1 VLKIKQ
7 ESIMVSQELN
17 YVFNDA
23 IAFVRKHRYEYIT
36 VDHLFYALLSNEHIV
51 ELFMNCGVSMAF
63 LQRSM
68 EKYFVANPQIV
79 PNTEAYE
86 PVETVALT
94 RVIESMMLH
103 VKSAGKSEANVFDLL
118 IAMMDEQNAFCVS
131 LLMQQGVDK
140 FLIIEEVTALS
151 APQNKEETQGE
162 AKESALAKY
171 TLDLIDLAKKNQI
184 DPLIGRSDEVARV
197 MQVLCRRKKNNPLL
211 VGEPGVGKT
220 AIVEGLAKKI
230 SENAVPEILKQTP
243 VYALDM
249 GSLISGTKYRG
260 DFEKRLKEILSE
272 LENQPGAILFIDEI
286 HTIVGAGATG
296 GGSMDLSNLLK
307 PALASGKIRC
317 IGATTY
323 GEYRN
328 FFDKDKALS
337 RRFAKIDVLEP
348 SIEDSF
354 LILKGLKGQY
364 EKHHGVKYPTEVI
377 KASVELAK
385 KYVHDKFLPDSA
397 IDLIDEVGASFHLG
411 KKRKK
416 VVELSDIEAVLA
428 KVANIPNLHVNQDE
442 GAVMQHLE
450 AHLKAKIF
458 GQDAAIEALAKAIK
472 RSRAGLGNP
481 TSPIGAFLFAG
492 PTGVG
497 KTEVAKQLAYELG
510 VHFERYDMSEYME
523 KHTVSRLI
531 GAPPGYVGYDEGG
544 QLSEAIKKHP
554 YSVLLLDEIEK
565 AHPDMLNILLQIFDS
580 ATLTD
585 NNGTKI
591 DFRNVIIIMTSNL
604 GTKEAPTMGFT
615 KNESSRT
622 DAAIKEFFSPEFRN
636 RLDEVIHFAPLGE
649 SVMIKVVEKMLNE
662 LSDQLK
668 DKKVAIKA
676 TPAAKKYLAEIGYSK
691 EMGARVM
698 RRVIQEQIKTPL
710 SEEVLFGRLKNGGEC
725 LIDYKAKKLVFRY
738 DGVS

>member
-1 VLKIKQ
+1 
-7 ESIMVSQELN
+7 MVSQELN
-17 YVFNDA
+17 FVFNDA
-23 IAFVRKHRYEYIT
+23 ITFVRKHRYEYIT
-36 VDHLFYALLSNEHIV
+36 VDHLFFALLNNEHIAG
-51 ELFMNCGVSMAF
+51 LLMNCGLSITF

-68 EKYFVANPQIV
+68 EKYFVANPNIV
-79 PNTEAYE
+79 PADENYE
-86 PVETVALT
+86 PLETVALT

-103 VKSAGKSEANVFDLL
+103 VKSAGKAEASVYDLL
-118 IAMMDEQNAFCVS
+118 IALMDENNAFCVS

-140 FLIIEEVTALS
+140 LTIIEEVTALVQ
-151 APQNKEETQGE
+151 PHEKEESEAQ
-162 AKESALAKY
+162 AKESALKKY
-171 TLDLIDLAKKNQI
+171 TLDLIALAQQKQI
-184 DPLIGRSDEVARV
+184 DPLIGRAEEVKRV

-220 AIVEGLAKKI
+220 AIVEGLAQKI
-230 SENAVPEILKQTP
+230 SEDAVPEILKNTP

-249 GSLISGTKYRG
+249 GALLSGTKYRG
-260 DFEKRLKEILSE
+260 DFEKRLKEILNE
-272 LENQPGAILFIDEI
+272 LEVQEGAILFIDEI
-286 HTIVGAGATG
+286 HTIVGAGATS

-323 GEYRN
+323 GEFRN

-348 SIEDSF
+348 SIEDAF
-354 LILKGLKGQY
+354 LILKGLKGSY

-377 KASVELAK
+377 RGSVELAK
-385 KYVHDKFLPDSA
+385 KYISDKFLPDSA
-397 IDLIDEVGASFHLG
+397 IDLIDEVGASFHLE

-416 VVELSDIEAVLA
+416 VVELSDIEAVLS
-428 KVANIPNLHVNQDE
+428 KIANIPSRSVSQNE
-442 GAVMQHLE
+442 GEVMQHLE
-450 AHLKAKIF
+450 ERLKSKIF
-458 GQDAAIEALAKAIK
+458 GQDAAIVALTKAIK
-472 RSRAGLGNP
+472 RSRAGLSNP

-554 YSVLLLDEIEK
+554 YTVLLLDEIEK

-615 KNESSRT
+615 KSETSQT
-622 DAAIKEFFSPEFRN
+622 DRAIKDFFSPEFRN
-636 RLDEVIHFAPLGE
+636 RLDEIIHFAPLSE
-649 SVMIKVVEKMLNE
+649 EVMIHVVEKMIFE
-662 LSDQLK
+662 LEEQLK
-668 DKKVAIKA
+668 DKEIRIVA
-676 TPAAKKYLAEIGYSK
+676 TSAAKKYLAAEGYSK

-698 RRVIQEQIKTPL
+698 RRVIAEQIKTPL
-710 SEEVLFGRLKNGGEC
+710 SEEVLFGALKLGGVC
-725 LIDYKAKKLVFRY
+725 TIDLKAKKLHFSY
-738 DGVS
+738 SGKK

>member
-1 VLKIKQ
+1 
-7 ESIMVSQELN
+7 MVSQELN

-36 VDHLFYALLSNEHIV
+36 VDHLFFALLNNEHV
-51 ELFMNCGVSMAF
+51 TELLINCGLSITF

-68 EKYFVANPQIV
+68 EKYFVANPQVV
-79 PNTEAYE
+79 PSDENYE
-86 PVETVALT
+86 PLETVALS
-94 RVIESMMLH
+94 RVVESMMLH
-103 VKSAGKSEANVFDLL
+103 VKSAGKSEASVFDLL
-118 IAMMDEQNAFCVS
+118 IAMMDESNAFCVS
-131 LLMQQGVDK
+131 LLLQQGVDK
-140 FLIIEEVTALS
+140 LLIVEEVTAMS
-151 APQNKEETQGE
+151 APQHKEQSLNEQQE
-162 AKESALAKY
+162 NALAKY
-171 TLDLIDLAKKNQI
+171 TLDLIALAKQKQI
-184 DPLIGRSDEVARV
+184 DPLIGRADEVKRV

-220 AIVEGLAKKI
+220 AIVEGLAAKI
-230 SENAVPEILKQTP
+230 GEGAVPEILKETP

-249 GSLISGTKYRG
+249 GSLLSGTKYRG
-260 DFEKRLKEILSE
+260 DFEKRLKEILTE
-272 LENQPGAILFIDEI
+272 LEAKKGAILFIDEI
-286 HTIVGAGATG
+286 HTIVGAGATS

-323 GEYRN
+323 GEFRN

-354 LILKGLKGQY
+354 LILKGLKGSY

-377 KASVELAK
+377 RASVELAK
-385 KYVHDKFLPDSA
+385 KYISDKFLPDSA
-397 IDLIDEVGASFHLG
+397 IDLIDEVGASFHLD

-416 VVELSDIEAVLA
+416 VVELSDIEAVLSRI
-428 KVANIPNLHVNQDE
+428 ANIPSRSVTKDE
-442 GAVMQHLE
+442 GEVMQHLE
-450 AHLKAKIF
+450 AHLKSKIF
-458 GQDAAIEALAKAIK
+458 GQDAAIEALVKAIK
-472 RSRAGLGNP
+472 RSRAGLGHP
-481 TSPIGAFLFAG
+481 TSPIGSFLFAG

-615 KNESSRT
+615 KSETSRT
-622 DAAIKEFFSPEFRN
+622 DHAIKEFFSPEFRN
-636 RLDEVIHFAPLGE
+636 RLDEVIHFAPLSE
-649 SVMIKVVEKMLNE
+649 SVMINVVEKLLNE
-662 LSDQLK
+662 LTEQLK
-668 DKKVAIKA
+668 DKKVEIVA
-676 TPAAKKYLAEIGYSK
+676 TLAAKKQLASEGYSK

-698 RRVIQEQIKTPL
+698 RRVIQEKIKTPL
-710 SEEVLFGRLKNGGEC
+710 AEEVLFGKLKNGGVC
-725 LIDYKAKKLVFRY
+725 KIDYKSKKLVFEY
-738 DGVS
+738 SGGN

>member
-1 VLKIKQ
+1 
-7 ESIMVSQELN
+7 MVSQELN

-36 VDHLFYALLSNEHIV
+36 VDHLFFALLNNEHV
-51 ELFMNCGVSMAF
+51 TELLINCGLSITF

-68 EKYFVANPQIV
+68 EKYFVANPQVV
-79 PNTEAYE
+79 PSDENYE
-86 PVETVALT
+86 PLETVALS
-94 RVIESMMLH
+94 RVVESMMLH
-103 VKSAGKSEANVFDLL
+103 VKSSGKSEASVFDLL
-118 IAMMDEQNAFCVS
+118 IAMMDESNAFCVS
-131 LLMQQGVDK
+131 LLLQQGVDK
-140 FLIIEEVTALS
+140 LLIVEEVTAMS
-151 APQNKEETQGE
+151 APQHKEQSLNEQQE
-162 AKESALAKY
+162 NALAKY
-171 TLDLIDLAKKNQI
+171 TLDLIALAKQKQI
-184 DPLIGRSDEVARV
+184 DPLIGRADEVKRV

-220 AIVEGLAKKI
+220 AIVEGLAAKI
-230 SENAVPEILKQTP
+230 SEGAVPEILKETP

-249 GSLISGTKYRG
+249 GSLLSGTKYRG
-260 DFEKRLKEILSE
+260 DFEKRLKEILTE
-272 LENQPGAILFIDEI
+272 LEAKKGAILFIDEI
-286 HTIVGAGATG
+286 HTIVGAGATS

-323 GEYRN
+323 GEFRN

-354 LILKGLKGQY
+354 LILKGLKGSY

-377 KASVELAK
+377 RASVELAK
-385 KYVHDKFLPDSA
+385 KYISDKFLPDSA
-397 IDLIDEVGASFHLG
+397 IDLIDEVGASFHLD

-416 VVELSDIEAVLA
+416 VVELSDIEAVLSRI
-428 KVANIPNLHVNQDE
+428 ANIPSRSVTKDE
-442 GAVMQHLE
+442 GEVMQHLE
-450 AHLKAKIF
+450 THLKSKIF
-458 GQDAAIEALAKAIK
+458 GQDAAIGALVKAIK

-481 TSPIGAFLFAG
+481 TSPIGSFLFAG

-615 KNESSRT
+615 KNETSRT
-622 DAAIKEFFSPEFRN
+622 DHAIKEFFSPEFRN
-636 RLDEVIHFAPLGE
+636 RLDEVIHFAPLSE
-649 SVMIKVVEKMLNE
+649 SVMINVVEKLLNE
-662 LSDQLK
+662 LTEQLK
-668 DKKVAIKA
+668 DKKVEIVA
-676 TPAAKKYLAEIGYSK
+676 TLAAKKQLASEGYSK

-698 RRVIQEQIKTPL
+698 RRVIQEKIKTPL
-710 SEEVLFGRLKNGGEC
+710 AEEVLFGKLKNGGVC
-725 LIDYKAKKLVFRY
+725 KIDYKSKKLVFEY
-738 DGVS
+738 SGGN

>member
-1 VLKIKQ
+1 
-7 ESIMVSQELN
+7 MVSQELN
-17 YVFNDA
+17 FVFNDA

-36 VDHLFYALLSNEHIV
+36 VDHLFFAMLSNERIV
-51 ELFMNCGVSMAF
+51 ELLIRCGLSITL

-68 EKYFVANPQIV
+68 EKYFIANPQIV
-79 PNTEAYE
+79 PSQDNYE

-94 RVIESMMLH
+94 RVIESMMLQ
-103 VKSAGKSEANVFDLL
+103 VKSAGKVEANIFDLL
-118 IAMMDEQNAFCVS
+118 IAIMDENNAFCVS
-131 LLMQQGVDK
+131 LLLQHGVDK
-140 FLIIEEVTALS
+140 LFIVEEVTALS
-151 APQNKEETQGE
+151 EPQHKEESNVD
-162 AKESALAKY
+162 AKESALGKY
-171 TLDLIDLAKKNQI
+171 TLDLIALAKQNQI
-184 DPLIGRSDEVARV
+184 DPLIGRVEEVGRV

-230 SENAVPEILKQTP
+230 SEGGVPEILKNTA

-249 GSLISGTKYRG
+249 GALLSGTKYRG
-260 DFEKRLKEILSE
+260 DFEKRLKEILNE
-272 LENQPGAILFIDEI
+272 LETLKGSILFIDEI

-323 GEYRN
+323 SEFRN

-354 LILKGLKGQY
+354 LILKGLKSSY
-364 EKHHGVKYPTEVI
+364 EKHHGVKYPMEVI
-377 KASVELAK
+377 RASVELAK
-385 KYVHDKFLPDSA
+385 KYIHDKFLPDSA
-397 IDLIDEVGASFHLG
+397 IDLIDEVGASFHLA

-416 VVELSDIEAVLA
+416 VVELSDLEGVLS
-428 KVANIPNLHVNQDE
+428 KIANIPSRSVTKDE
-442 GAVMQHLE
+442 GEVMQHLE
-450 AHLKAKIF
+450 ANLKAKIF
-458 GQDAAIEALAKAIK
+458 GQDQAIETLTKAIK

-481 TSPIGAFLFAG
+481 TSPIGAFLFTG

-523 KHTVSRLI
+523 KHTISRLI

-544 QLSEAIKKHP
+544 QLSESIKKHP
-554 YSVLLLDEIEK
+554 YTVLLLDEIEK
-565 AHPDMLNILLQIFDS
+565 AHPDMLNILLQVFDS

-604 GTKEAPTMGFT
+604 GTKEAPTLGFN
-615 KNESSRT
+615 KSESSRT
-622 DAAIKEFFSPEFRN
+622 DYAIKDFFSPEFRN
-636 RLDEVIHFAPLGE
+636 RLDDMIHFAPLSE
-649 SVMIKVVEKMLNE
+649 SVMINVVEKMLNE
-662 LSDQLK
+662 LTEQLK
-668 DKKVAIKA
+668 DKKVEIVA
-676 TPAAKKYLAEIGYSK
+676 TLAAKKYLANEGYSK

-698 RRVIQEQIKTPL
+698 RRVIQEKIKTPL
-710 SEEVLFGRLKNGGEC
+710 SEEVLFGKLKEGGIC
-725 LIDYKAKKLVFRY
+725 KIDYKSKKLVLEY
-738 DGVS
+738 NGGK

>member
-1 VLKIKQ
+1 
-7 ESIMVSQELN
+7 MVSQELN
-17 YVFNDA
+17 FVFNDA
-23 IAFVRKHRYEYIT
+23 ITFVRKHRYEYIT
-36 VDHLFYALLSNEHIV
+36 VDHLFFALLSNEHVAGI
-51 ELFMNCGVSMAF
+51 LMNCGLSITF

-68 EKYFVANPQIV
+68 EKYFVANPNIV
-79 PNTEAYE
+79 PVDENYE
-86 PVETVALT
+86 PLETVALT
-94 RVIESMMLH
+94 RVIESMMHH
-103 VKSAGKSEANVFDLL
+103 VKSAGKAEASVYDLL
-118 IAMMDEQNAFCVS
+118 IALMDESNAFCVS
-131 LLMQQGVDK
+131 LLMQQSVDK
-140 FLIIEEVTALS
+140 LTIIEEVTAHVQ
-151 APQNKEETQGE
+151 PHEKEDAEAD
-162 AKESALAKY
+162 AKESALKKY
-171 TLDLIDLAKKNQI
+171 TLDLIALAHQKQI
-184 DPLIGRSDEVARV
+184 DPLIGRAEEVKRV

-220 AIVEGLAKKI
+220 AIVEGLAQKI
-230 SENAVPEILKQTP
+230 SEDAVPEILKKTP

-249 GSLISGTKYRG
+249 GALLSGTKYRG

-272 LENQPGAILFIDEI
+272 LEAQEGAILFIDEI
-286 HTIVGAGATG
+286 HTIVGAGATS

-323 GEYRN
+323 GEFRN

-348 SIEDSF
+348 SVEDAF
-354 LILKGLKGQY
+354 LILKGLKGSY
-364 EKHHGVKYPTEVI
+364 EKHHGVKYSAEVI
-377 KASVELAK
+377 RSSVELAK
-385 KYVHDKFLPDSA
+385 KYISDKFLPDSA
-397 IDLIDEVGASFHLG
+397 IDLIDEVGASFHLE

-416 VVELSDIEAVLA
+416 VVEISDIEAVLS
-428 KVANIPNLHVNQDE
+428 KIANIPSRSVSRDE
-442 GAVMQHLE
+442 GEVMQHLE
-450 AHLKAKIF
+450 ERLKSKIF
-458 GQDAAIEALAKAIK
+458 GQDAAIVALTKAIK
-472 RSRAGLGNP
+472 RSRAGLSNP

-554 YSVLLLDEIEK
+554 YTVLLLDEIEK

-615 KNESSRT
+615 KSETSKT
-622 DAAIKEFFSPEFRN
+622 DRAIKDFFSPEFRN
-636 RLDEVIHFAPLGE
+636 RLDEIIHFAPLSE
-649 SVMIKVVEKMLNE
+649 EVMIYVVEKMIRE
-662 LSDQLK
+662 LEEQLK
-668 DKKVAIKA
+668 EKEIRIVA
-676 TPAAKKYLAEIGYSK
+676 TNAAKKYLAAEGYSK

-698 RRVIQEQIKTPL
+698 RRVIAEQIKTPL
-710 SEEVLFGRLKNGGEC
+710 SEEVLFGKLKQGGVC
-725 LIDYKAKKLVFRY
+725 TIDFKSKKLQFSY
-738 DGVS
+738 SGKE

>member
-1 VLKIKQ
+1 
-7 ESIMVSQELN
+7 MVSQELN

-36 VDHLFYALLSNEHIV
+36 VDHLFFALLNNEHV
-51 ELFMNCGVSMAF
+51 TELLINCGLSITF

-68 EKYFVANPQIV
+68 EKYFVANPQVV
-79 PNTEAYE
+79 PSDENYE
-86 PVETVALT
+86 PLETVALS
-94 RVIESMMLH
+94 RVVESMMLH
-103 VKSAGKSEANVFDLL
+103 VKSAGKSEASVFDLL
-118 IAMMDEQNAFCVS
+118 IAMMDESNAFCVS
-131 LLMQQGVDK
+131 LLLQQGVDK
-140 FLIIEEVTALS
+140 LLIVEEVTAMS
-151 APQNKEETQGE
+151 APQHKEQSLNEQQE
-162 AKESALAKY
+162 NALAKY
-171 TLDLIDLAKKNQI
+171 TLDLIALAKQKQI
-184 DPLIGRSDEVARV
+184 DPLIGRADEVKRV

-220 AIVEGLAKKI
+220 AIVEGLAAKI
-230 SENAVPEILKQTP
+230 SEGAVPEILKETP

-249 GSLISGTKYRG
+249 GSLLSGTKYRG
-260 DFEKRLKEILSE
+260 DFEKRLKEILTE
-272 LENQPGAILFIDEI
+272 LEAKKGAILFIDEI
-286 HTIVGAGATG
+286 HTIVGAGATS

-307 PALASGKIRC
+307 PALVSGKIRC

-323 GEYRN
+323 GEFRN

-354 LILKGLKGQY
+354 LILKGLKGSY

-377 KASVELAK
+377 RASVELAK
-385 KYVHDKFLPDSA
+385 KYISDKFLPDSA
-397 IDLIDEVGASFHLG
+397 IDLIDEVGASFHLD

-416 VVELSDIEAVLA
+416 VVELSDIEAVLSRI
-428 KVANIPNLHVNQDE
+428 ANIPSRSVTKDE
-442 GAVMQHLE
+442 GEVMQHLE
-450 AHLKAKIF
+450 AHLKSKIF
-458 GQDAAIEALAKAIK
+458 GQDAAIEALVKAIK
-472 RSRAGLGNP
+472 RSRAGLGHP
-481 TSPIGAFLFAG
+481 TSPIGSFLFAG

-615 KNESSRT
+615 KNETSRT
-622 DAAIKEFFSPEFRN
+622 DHAIKEFFSPEFRN
-636 RLDEVIHFAPLGE
+636 RLDEVIHFAPLSE
-649 SVMIKVVEKMLNE
+649 SVMINVVEKLLNE
-662 LSDQLK
+662 LTEQLK
-668 DKKVAIKA
+668 DKKVEIVA
-676 TPAAKKYLAEIGYSK
+676 TLAAKKQLASEGYSK

-698 RRVIQEQIKTPL
+698 RRVIQEKIKTPL
-710 SEEVLFGRLKNGGEC
+710 AEEVLFGKLKNGGVC
-725 LIDYKAKKLVFRY
+725 KIDYKSKKLVFEY
-738 DGVS
+738 SGGN

>member
-1 VLKIKQ
+1 
-7 ESIMVSQELN
+7 MVSQELN
-17 YVFNDA
+17 FVFNDA

-36 VDHLFYALLSNEHIV
+36 VDHLFFAMLSNERIV
-51 ELFMNCGVSMAF
+51 ELLIRCGLSITF

-68 EKYFVANPQIV
+68 EKYFIANPQIV
-79 PNTEAYE
+79 PSEDSYE

-94 RVIESMMLH
+94 RVIESMMLQ
-103 VKSAGKSEANVFDLL
+103 VKSAGKNEADIFDLL
-118 IAMMDEQNAFCVS
+118 IAIMDESNAFCVS
-131 LLMQQGVDK
+131 LLLQHGIDK
-140 FLIIEEVTALS
+140 LFIVEEVTALS
-151 APQNKEETQGE
+151 GPEHKEESSVD
-162 AKESALAKY
+162 AKESALGQY
-171 TLDLIDLAKKNQI
+171 TLDLIALAKQNQI
-184 DPLIGRSDEVARV
+184 DPLIGRVEEVGRV

-230 SENAVPEILKQTP
+230 SEGSVPEILKHTA

-249 GSLISGTKYRG
+249 GALLSGTKYRG
-260 DFEKRLKEILSE
+260 DFEKRLKEILNE
-272 LENQPGAILFIDEI
+272 LEALKGSILFIDEI

-323 GEYRN
+323 GEFRN

-354 LILKGLKGQY
+354 LILKGLKGSY

-377 KASVELAK
+377 RASVELAK
-385 KYVHDKFLPDSA
+385 KYIHDKFLPDSA
-397 IDLIDEVGASFHLG
+397 IDLIDEVGASFHLA

-416 VVELSDIEAVLA
+416 VVELSDLEGVLS
-428 KVANIPNLHVNQDE
+428 KIANIPSRSVTKDE
-442 GAVMQHLE
+442 GEVMQHLE
-450 AHLKAKIF
+450 ANLKAKIF
-458 GQDAAIEALAKAIK
+458 GQDKAIETLAKAIK

-481 TSPIGAFLFAG
+481 TSPIGAFLFTG

-531 GAPPGYVGYDEGG
+531 GAPPGYVGYEEGG

-554 YSVLLLDEIEK
+554 YTVLLLDEIEK
-565 AHPDMLNILLQIFDS
+565 AHLDMLNILLQIFDS

-591 DFRNVIIIMTSNL
+591 DFRNVVIIMTSNL
-604 GTKEAPTMGFT
+604 GTKEAPIMGFT
-615 KNESSRT
+615 KSEISKI
-622 DAAIKEFFSPEFRN
+622 DDAIKDFFSPEFRN
-636 RLDEVIHFAPLGE
+636 RLDDVIHFAPLNE
-649 SVMIKVVEKMLNE
+649 AIMIHVVEKMLSE
-662 LSDQLK
+662 LTDQLK
-668 DKKVAIKA
+668 DKKVEIVA
-676 TPAAKKYLAEIGYSK
+676 TLAAKKYLANEGYSQ

-698 RRVIQEQIKTPL
+698 RRVIQEKIKTPL
-710 SEEVLFGRLKNGGEC
+710 SEEVLFGKLKEGGMC
-725 LIDYKAKKLVFRY
+725 KIDYKSKKLVFEY
-738 DGVS
+738 SGGK

>member
-1 VLKIKQ
+1 
-7 ESIMVSQELN
+7 MVSQELN

-36 VDHLFYALLSNEHIV
+36 VDHLFFALLNNEHV
-51 ELFMNCGVSMAF
+51 TELLINCGLSITF

-68 EKYFVANPQIV
+68 EKYFVANPQVV
-79 PNTEAYE
+79 PSDENYE
-86 PVETVALT
+86 PLETVALS
-94 RVIESMMLH
+94 RVVESMMLH
-103 VKSAGKSEANVFDLL
+103 VKSAGKSEASVFDLL
-118 IAMMDEQNAFCVS
+118 IAMMDESNAFCVS
-131 LLMQQGVDK
+131 LLLQQGVDK
-140 FLIIEEVTALS
+140 LLIVEEVTAMS
-151 APQNKEETQGE
+151 APQHKEQSLNEQQE
-162 AKESALAKY
+162 NALAKY
-171 TLDLIDLAKKNQI
+171 TLDLIALAKQKQI
-184 DPLIGRSDEVARV
+184 DPLIGRADEVKRV

-220 AIVEGLAKKI
+220 AIVEGLAAKI
-230 SENAVPEILKQTP
+230 SEGAVPEILKETP

-249 GSLISGTKYRG
+249 GSLLSGTKYRG
-260 DFEKRLKEILSE
+260 DFEKRLKEILTE
-272 LENQPGAILFIDEI
+272 LEAKKGAILFIDEI
-286 HTIVGAGATG
+286 HTIVGAGATS

-323 GEYRN
+323 GEFRN

-354 LILKGLKGQY
+354 LILKGLKGSY

-377 KASVELAK
+377 RASVELAK
-385 KYVHDKFLPDSA
+385 KYISDKFLPDSA
-397 IDLIDEVGASFHLG
+397 IDLIDEVGASFHLD

-416 VVELSDIEAVLA
+416 VVELSDIEAVLSCI
-428 KVANIPNLHVNQDE
+428 ANIPSRSVTKDE
-442 GAVMQHLE
+442 GEVMQHLE
-450 AHLKAKIF
+450 AHLKSKIF
-458 GQDAAIEALAKAIK
+458 GQDAAIEALVKAIK
-472 RSRAGLGNP
+472 RSRAGLGHP
-481 TSPIGAFLFAG
+481 TSPIGSFLFAG

-615 KNESSRT
+615 KNETSRT
-622 DAAIKEFFSPEFRN
+622 DHAIKEFFSPEFRN
-636 RLDEVIHFAPLGE
+636 RLDEVIHFAPLSE
-649 SVMIKVVEKMLNE
+649 SVMINVVEKLLNE
-662 LSDQLK
+662 LTEQLK
-668 DKKVAIKA
+668 DKKVEIVA
-676 TPAAKKYLAEIGYSK
+676 TLAAKKQLASEGYSK

-698 RRVIQEQIKTPL
+698 RRVIQEKIKTPL
-710 SEEVLFGRLKNGGEC
+710 AEEVLFGKLKNGGVC
-725 LIDYKAKKLVFRY
+725 KIDYKSKKLVFEY
-738 DGVS
+738 SGGN

>member
-1 VLKIKQ
+1 
-7 ESIMVSQELN
+7 MVSQELN
-17 YVFNDA
+17 FVFNDA
-23 IAFVRKHRYEYIT
+23 ITFVRKHRYEYIT
-36 VDHLFYALLSNEHIV
+36 VDHLFFALLSNEHVV
-51 ELFMNCGVSMAF
+51 ELLINCGLSITL

-68 EKYFVANPQIV
+68 EKYFVANPQVV
-79 PNTEAYE
+79 PKDENYE

-103 VKSAGKSEANVFDLL
+103 VKSAGKSEASVFDLL
-118 IAMMDEQNAFCVS
+118 IAMMDESNAFCVS
-131 LLMQQGVDK
+131 LLLQQGVDK
-140 FLIIEEVTALS
+140 LLIVEEVTALS
-151 APQNKEETQGE
+151 APQHKEQSLGE
-162 AKESALAKY
+162 QKESALAKY
-171 TLDLIDLAKKNQI
+171 TLDLIALAKQKQI
-184 DPLIGRSDEVARV
+184 DPLIGRSDEVKRV

-220 AIVEGLAKKI
+220 AIVEGLAEKI
-230 SENAVPEILKQTP
+230 SEGAVPEILKETP

-249 GSLISGTKYRG
+249 GALLSGTKYRG
-260 DFEKRLKEILSE
+260 DFEKRLKEILNE
-272 LENQPGAILFIDEI
+272 LEAKKGAILFIDEI
-286 HTIVGAGATG
+286 HTIVGAGATS

-348 SIEDSF
+348 SIEDSV
-354 LILKGLKGQY
+354 LILKGLKGSY

-377 KASVELAK
+377 RASVELAK
-385 KYVHDKFLPDSA
+385 KYISDKFLPDSA
-397 IDLIDEVGASFHLG
+397 IDLIDEVGASFHLE

-416 VVELSDIEAVLA
+416 VVELSDIEAVLSRI
-428 KVANIPNLHVNQDE
+428 ANIPSRSVTKDE

-450 AHLKAKIF
+450 AHLKSKIF
-458 GQDAAIEALAKAIK
+458 GQDTAIEALVKAIK

-481 TSPIGAFLFAG
+481 TSPIGSFLFAG

-497 KTEVAKQLAYELG
+497 KTEVAKQLAFELG

-531 GAPPGYVGYDEGG
+531 GAPPGYVGFDEGG

-554 YSVLLLDEIEK
+554 YTVLLLDEIEK

-591 DFRNVIIIMTSNL
+591 DFRNVIIIMMSNL

-615 KNESSRT
+615 KSETSRT
-622 DAAIKEFFSPEFRN
+622 DHAIKEFFSPEFRN
-636 RLDEVIHFAPLGE
+636 RLDEVIHFAPLSE
-649 SVMIKVVEKMLNE
+649 SVMINVVEKLLAE
-662 LSDQLK
+662 LTEQLK
-668 DKKVAIKA
+668 DKNIEIIA
-676 TPAAKKYLAEIGYSK
+676 TPAAKKYLASEGYSK

-698 RRVIQEQIKTPL
+698 RRVIQEKIKTPL
-710 SEEVLFGRLKNGGEC
+710 SEEVLFGKLKNGGVC
-725 LIDYKAKKLVFRY
+725 KIDFKSQKLVFSY
-738 DGVS
+738 SGGN

>member
-1 VLKIKQ
+1 
-7 ESIMVSQELN
+7 MVSQELN

-36 VDHLFYALLSNEHIV
+36 VDHLFFALLNNEHV
-51 ELFMNCGVSMAF
+51 TELLINCGLSITF

-68 EKYFVANPQIV
+68 EKYFVANPQVV
-79 PNTEAYE
+79 PSDENYE
-86 PVETVALT
+86 PLETVALS
-94 RVIESMMLH
+94 RVVESMMLH
-103 VKSAGKSEANVFDLL
+103 VKSAGKSEASVFDLL
-118 IAMMDEQNAFCVS
+118 IAMMDESNAFCVS
-131 LLMQQGVDK
+131 LLLQQGVDK
-140 FLIIEEVTALS
+140 LLIVEEVTAMS
-151 APQNKEETQGE
+151 APQHKEQSLNEQQE
-162 AKESALAKY
+162 NALAKY
-171 TLDLIDLAKKNQI
+171 TLDLIALAKQKQI
-184 DPLIGRSDEVARV
+184 DPLIGRADEVKRV

-220 AIVEGLAKKI
+220 AIVEGLAAKI
-230 SENAVPEILKQTP
+230 SEGAVPEILKETP

-249 GSLISGTKYRG
+249 GSLLSGTKYRG
-260 DFEKRLKEILSE
+260 DFEKRLKEILTE
-272 LENQPGAILFIDEI
+272 LEAKKGAILFIDEI
-286 HTIVGAGATG
+286 HTIVGAGATS

-323 GEYRN
+323 GEFRN

-354 LILKGLKGQY
+354 LILKGLKGSY

-377 KASVELAK
+377 RASVELAK
-385 KYVHDKFLPDSA
+385 KYISDKFLPDSA
-397 IDLIDEVGASFHLG
+397 IDLIDEVGASFHLD

-416 VVELSDIEAVLA
+416 VVELSDIEAVLSRI
-428 KVANIPNLHVNQDE
+428 ANIPSRSVTKDE
-442 GAVMQHLE
+442 GEVMQHLE
-450 AHLKAKIF
+450 AHLKSKIF
-458 GQDAAIEALAKAIK
+458 GQDAAIEALVKAIK
-472 RSRAGLGNP
+472 RSRAGLGHP
-481 TSPIGAFLFAG
+481 TSPIGSFLFAG

-565 AHPDMLNILLQIFDS
+565 AYPDMLNILLQIFDS

-615 KNESSRT
+615 KNETSRT
-622 DAAIKEFFSPEFRN
+622 DHAIKEFFSPEFRN
-636 RLDEVIHFAPLGE
+636 RLDEVIHFAPLSE
-649 SVMIKVVEKMLNE
+649 SVMINVVEKLLNE
-662 LSDQLK
+662 LTEQLK
-668 DKKVAIKA
+668 DKKVEIVA
-676 TPAAKKYLAEIGYSK
+676 TLAAKKQLASEGYSK

-698 RRVIQEQIKTPL
+698 RRVIQEKIKTPL
-710 SEEVLFGRLKNGGEC
+710 AEEVLFGKLKNGGVC
-725 LIDYKAKKLVFRY
+725 KIDYKSKKLVFEY
-738 DGVS
+738 SGGN

>member
-1 VLKIKQ
+1 
-7 ESIMVSQELN
+7 MVSQELN
-17 YVFNDA
+17 FVFNDA

-36 VDHLFYALLSNEHIV
+36 VDHLFYALLSNEHIAGI
-51 ELFMNCGVSMAF
+51 LMNCGLSITF

-68 EKYFVANPQIV
+68 GKYFEANPNSIPV
-79 PNTEAYE
+79 DENYE
-86 PVETVALT
+86 PIETVALT
-94 RVIESMMLH
+94 RVIESMMNH
-103 VKSAGKSEANVFDLL
+103 VKSAGKGEASVYDLL
-118 IAMMDEQNAFCVS
+118 IAIMDENNSFCVS

-140 FLIIEEVTALS
+140 LTIVEEVTAQVQ
-151 APQNKEETQGE
+151 PHEKDE
-162 AKESALAKY
+162 ASSEVKESALKKY
-171 TLDLIDLAKKNQI
+171 TLDLIALSKEKQI
-184 DPLIGRSDEVARV
+184 DPLIGRAEELKRV

-220 AIVEGLAKKI
+220 AIVEGLAQKI
-230 SENAVPEILKQTP
+230 YENAVPEILKNTP

-249 GSLISGTKYRG
+249 GALLSGTKYRG
-260 DFEKRLKEILSE
+260 DFEKRLKEILTE
-272 LENQPGAILFIDEI
+272 LEAQVGAILFIDEI
-286 HTIVGAGATG
+286 HTIVGAGATS

-323 GEYRN
+323 GEFRN

-348 SIEDSF
+348 SLEDAF
-354 LILKGLKGQY
+354 LILKGLKGSY
-364 EKHHGVKYPTEVI
+364 EKHHGVKYSTEI
-377 KASVELAK
+377 IRSSVELAK
-385 KYVHDKFLPDSA
+385 KYINDKFLPDSA
-397 IDLIDEVGASFHLG
+397 IDLIDEVGASFHLA

-416 VVELSDIEAVLA
+416 VVELSDIEAVLS
-428 KVANIPNLHVNQDE
+428 KIANIPSRSVTQDE
-442 GAVMQHLE
+442 GEVMQHLE
-450 AHLKAKIF
+450 ERLKAKIF
-458 GQDAAIEALAKAIK
+458 GQDAAIVALTKAIK

-554 YSVLLLDEIEK
+554 YTVLLLDEIEK

-615 KNESSRT
+615 KNESSKT
-622 DAAIKEFFSPEFRN
+622 DRAIKEFFSPEFRN
-636 RLDEVIHFAPLGE
+636 RLDDIIHFQALSE
-649 SVMIKVVEKMLNE
+649 EVMIHVVEKLLHE
-662 LSDQLK
+662 LEEQLH
-668 DKKVAIKA
+668 DKQIRIVATA
-676 TPAAKKYLAEIGYSK
+676 AAKKYLATEGYSK

-698 RRVIQEQIKTPL
+698 RRVVGEQIKTPL
-710 SEEVLFGRLKNGGEC
+710 SEEILFGKLKNGGVC
-725 LIDYKAKKLVFRY
+725 TIDFKAQKLHFTYR
-738 DGVS
+738 GKN

>member
-1 VLKIKQ
+1 
-7 ESIMVSQELN
+7 MVSQELN

-36 VDHLFYALLSNEHIV
+36 VDHLFFALLNNEHV
-51 ELFMNCGVSMAF
+51 TELLINCGLSITF

-68 EKYFVANPQIV
+68 EKYFVANPQVV
-79 PNTEAYE
+79 PSDENYE
-86 PVETVALT
+86 PLETVALS
-94 RVIESMMLH
+94 RVVESMMLH
-103 VKSAGKSEANVFDLL
+103 VKSAGKSEASVFDLL
-118 IAMMDEQNAFCVS
+118 IAMMDESNAFCVS
-131 LLMQQGVDK
+131 LLLQQGVDK
-140 FLIIEEVTALS
+140 LLIVEEVTAMS
-151 APQNKEETQGE
+151 APQHKEQSLNEQQE
-162 AKESALAKY
+162 NALAKY
-171 TLDLIDLAKKNQI
+171 TLDLIALAKQKQI
-184 DPLIGRSDEVARV
+184 DPLIGRADEVKRV

-220 AIVEGLAKKI
+220 AIVEGLAAKI
-230 SENAVPEILKQTP
+230 SEGAVPEILKETP

-249 GSLISGTKYRG
+249 GSLLSGTKYRG
-260 DFEKRLKEILSE
+260 DFEKRLKEILTE
-272 LENQPGAILFIDEI
+272 LEAKKGAILFIDEI
-286 HTIVGAGATG
+286 HTIVGAGATS

-323 GEYRN
+323 GEFRN

-354 LILKGLKGQY
+354 LILKGLKGSY

-377 KASVELAK
+377 RASVELAK
-385 KYVHDKFLPDSA
+385 KYISDKFLPDSA
-397 IDLIDEVGASFHLG
+397 IDLIDEVGASFHLD

-416 VVELSDIEAVLA
+416 VVELSDIEAVLSRI
-428 KVANIPNLHVNQDE
+428 ANIPSRSVTKDE
-442 GAVMQHLE
+442 GEVMQHLE
-450 AHLKAKIF
+450 THLKSKIF
-458 GQDAAIEALAKAIK
+458 GQDAAIGALVKAIK

-481 TSPIGAFLFAG
+481 TSPIGSFLFAG

-615 KNESSRT
+615 KNETSRT
-622 DAAIKEFFSPEFRN
+622 DHAIKEFFSPEFRN
-636 RLDEVIHFAPLGE
+636 RLDEVIHFAPLSE
-649 SVMIKVVEKMLNE
+649 SVMINVVEKLLNE
-662 LSDQLK
+662 LTEQLK
-668 DKKVAIKA
+668 DKKVEIVA
-676 TPAAKKYLAEIGYSK
+676 TLAAKKQLASEGYSK

-698 RRVIQEQIKTPL
+698 RRVIQEKIKTPL
-710 SEEVLFGRLKNGGEC
+710 AEEVLFGKLKNGGVC
-725 LIDYKAKKLVFRY
+725 KIDYKSKKLVFEY
-738 DGVS
+738 SGGN

>member
-1 VLKIKQ
+1 
-7 ESIMVSQELN
+7 MVSQELN
-17 YVFNDA
+17 FVFNDA

-36 VDHLFYALLSNEHIV
+36 VDHLFFALLSNEHV
-51 ELFMNCGVSMAF
+51 AELLINCGLSITF

-68 EKYFVANPQIV
+68 EKYFVANPQVV
-79 PNTEAYE
+79 PSEESYE
-86 PVETVALT
+86 PLETVALS
-94 RVIESMMLH
+94 RVVESMMLH
-103 VKSAGKSEANVFDLL
+103 VKSAGKSEASVFDLL
-118 IAMMDEQNAFCVS
+118 IAMMDESNAFCVS
-131 LLMQQGVDK
+131 LLLQQGVDK
-140 FLIIEEVTALS
+140 LLVVEEVTALN
-151 APQNKEETQGE
+151 APHNKEQTLGE
-162 AKESALAKY
+162 QKESALGKY
-171 TLDLIDLAKKNQI
+171 TLDLIALSKQKQI
-184 DPLIGRSDEVARV
+184 DPLIGRADEVKRV

-220 AIVEGLAKKI
+220 AIVEGLAEKI
-230 SENAVPEILKQTP
+230 SEGAVPEILKNTP

-249 GSLISGTKYRG
+249 GALLSGTKYRG
-260 DFEKRLKEILSE
+260 DFEKRLKEILTE
-272 LENQPGAILFIDEI
+272 LEAKQGAILFIDEI
-286 HTIVGAGATG
+286 HTIVGAGATS

-323 GEYRN
+323 GEFRN

-348 SIEDSF
+348 SLEDAF
-354 LILKGLKGQY
+354 LILKGLKGSY

-377 KASVELAK
+377 RASVELAK
-385 KYVHDKFLPDSA
+385 KYISDKFLPDSA
-397 IDLIDEVGASFHLG
+397 IDLIDEVGASFHLA

-416 VVELSDIEAVLA
+416 VVEMSDLEAVLS
-428 KVANIPNLHVNQDE
+428 KIANIPSRSVTKDE
-442 GAVMQHLE
+442 GAVMQDLE
-450 AHLKAKIF
+450 MHLKSKIF
-458 GQDAAIEALAKAIK
+458 GQDAAIEALVKAIK

-481 TSPIGAFLFAG
+481 TSPIGSFLFAG

-497 KTEVAKQLAYELG
+497 KTEVAKQLAFELG

-554 YSVLLLDEIEK
+554 YTVLLLDEIEK

-615 KNESSRT
+615 KSEHSRT
-622 DAAIKEFFSPEFRN
+622 DHAIKDFFSPEFRN
-636 RLDEVIHFAPLGE
+636 RLDEVIHFAPLSE
-649 SVMIKVVEKMLNE
+649 TVMINVVEKLLGE
-662 LSDQLK
+662 LTEQLK
-668 DKKVAIKA
+668 DKKVEIVA
-676 TPAAKKYLAEIGYSK
+676 TLAAKKFLATEGYSK

-698 RRVIQEQIKTPL
+698 RRVIQEKIKTPL
-710 SEEVLFGRLKNGGEC
+710 SEEVLFGKLKNGGVC
-725 LIDYKAKKLVFRY
+725 KIDYKSKKLLFEY
-738 DGVS
+738 SGGN

>member
-1 VLKIKQ
+1 
-7 ESIMVSQELN
+7 MVNQELN
-17 YVFNDA
+17 FVFNDA
-23 IAFVRKHRYEYIT
+23 ITFVRKHRYEYIT
-36 VDHLFYALLSNEHIV
+36 VDHLFFALLNNEHVAGI
-51 ELFMNCGVSMAF
+51 LMNCGLSVTF

-68 EKYFVANPQIV
+68 EKYFVANPNIV
-79 PNTEAYE
+79 PADENYE
-86 PVETVALT
+86 PLETVALT

-103 VKSAGKSEANVFDLL
+103 VKSAGKAEASVYDLL
-118 IAMMDEQNAFCVS
+118 IALMDESNAFCVS
-131 LLMQQGVDK
+131 LLMQQGIDK
-140 FLIIEEVTALS
+140 LAIIEEVTAHVQ
-151 APQNKEETQGE
+151 PHEKEDNDAQT
-162 AKESALAKY
+162 KESALKKY
-171 TLDLIDLAKKNQI
+171 TLDLIALAHQKQI
-184 DPLIGRSDEVARV
+184 DPLIGRAEEVKRV

-220 AIVEGLAKKI
+220 AIVEGLAQKI
-230 SENAVPEILKQTP
+230 SEDAVPEILKKTP

-249 GSLISGTKYRG
+249 GALLSGTKYRG
-260 DFEKRLKEILSE
+260 DFEKRLKEILNE
-272 LENQPGAILFIDEI
+272 LEAQEGAILFIDEI
-286 HTIVGAGATG
+286 HTIVGAGATS

-323 GEYRN
+323 GEFRN

-348 SIEDSF
+348 SVEDAF
-354 LILKGLKGQY
+354 LILKGLKGSY
-364 EKHHGVKYPTEVI
+364 EKHHGVKYSTEVI
-377 KASVELAK
+377 KSSVELAK
-385 KYVHDKFLPDSA
+385 KYISDKFLPDSA
-397 IDLIDEVGASFHLG
+397 IDLIDEVGASFHLE

-416 VVELSDIEAVLA
+416 VVEISDIEAVLS
-428 KVANIPNLHVNQDE
+428 KIANIPSRSVSRDE
-442 GAVMQHLE
+442 GEVMQHLE
-450 AHLKAKIF
+450 ERLKSKIF
-458 GQDAAIEALAKAIK
+458 GQDAAIVALTKAIK
-472 RSRAGLGNP
+472 RSRAGLSNP

-554 YSVLLLDEIEK
+554 YTVLLLDEIEK

-615 KNESSRT
+615 KSETSKT
-622 DAAIKEFFSPEFRN
+622 DRAIKDFFSPEFRN
-636 RLDEVIHFAPLGE
+636 RLDEIIHFAPLSE
-649 SVMIKVVEKMLNE
+649 EVMIHVVEKMIRE
-662 LSDQLK
+662 LEEQLK
-668 DKKVAIKA
+668 EKEIRIVA
-676 TPAAKKYLAEIGYSK
+676 TLNAKKYLATQGYSK

-698 RRVIQEQIKTPL
+698 RRVIAEQIKTPL
-710 SEEVLFGRLKNGGEC
+710 SEEVLFGALKSGGVC
-725 LIDYKAKKLVFRY
+725 TIDFKSKKLHFSY
-738 DGVS
+738 SGKK

>member
-1 VLKIKQ
+1 
-7 ESIMVSQELN
+7 MVSQELN
-17 YVFNDA
+17 FVFNDA
-23 IAFVRKHRYEYIT
+23 ITFVRKHRYEYIT
-36 VDHLFYALLSNEHIV
+36 VDHLFFALLNNEHIAGI
-51 ELFMNCGVSMAF
+51 LMNCGLSISF

-68 EKYFVANPQIV
+68 EKYFVANPNIV
-79 PNTEAYE
+79 PANENYE
-86 PVETVALT
+86 PLETVALT

-103 VKSAGKSEANVFDLL
+103 VKSAGKAEASVYDLL
-118 IAMMDEQNAFCVS
+118 IALMDENNAFCVS

-140 FLIIEEVTALS
+140 LTIIEEVTALVQ
-151 APQNKEETQGE
+151 PHEKEESEAQ
-162 AKESALAKY
+162 AKESALKKY
-171 TLDLIDLAKKNQI
+171 TLDLIALSQQKQI
-184 DPLIGRSDEVARV
+184 DPLIGRAEEVKRV

-220 AIVEGLAKKI
+220 AIVEGLAQKI
-230 SENAVPEILKQTP
+230 SEDAVPEILKNTP

-249 GSLISGTKYRG
+249 GALLSGTKYRG
-260 DFEKRLKEILSE
+260 DFEKRLKEILNE
-272 LENQPGAILFIDEI
+272 LEVQEGAILFIDEI
-286 HTIVGAGATG
+286 HTIVGAGATS

-323 GEYRN
+323 GEFRN

-348 SIEDSF
+348 SVEDAF
-354 LILKGLKGQY
+354 LILKGLKGSY
-364 EKHHGVKYPTEVI
+364 EKHHGVKYSTEVI
-377 KASVELAK
+377 KSSVELAK
-385 KYVHDKFLPDSA
+385 KYISDKFLPDSA
-397 IDLIDEVGASFHLG
+397 IDLIDEVGASFHLE

-416 VVELSDIEAVLA
+416 VVEISDIEAVLS
-428 KVANIPNLHVNQDE
+428 KIANIPSRSVSRDE
-442 GAVMQHLE
+442 GEVMQHLE
-450 AHLKAKIF
+450 ERLKSKIF
-458 GQDAAIEALAKAIK
+458 GQDAAIVALTKAIK
-472 RSRAGLGNP
+472 RSRAGLSNP

-554 YSVLLLDEIEK
+554 YTVLLLDEIEK

-615 KNESSRT
+615 KSETSKT
-622 DAAIKEFFSPEFRN
+622 DRAIKDFFSPEFRN
-636 RLDEVIHFAPLGE
+636 RLDEIIHFAPLSE
-649 SVMIKVVEKMLNE
+649 EVMIHVVEKMIRE
-662 LSDQLK
+662 LEEQLK
-668 DKKVAIKA
+668 EKEIRIVA
-676 TPAAKKYLAEIGYSK
+676 TLNAKKYLATQGYSK

-698 RRVIQEQIKTPL
+698 RRVIAEQIKTPL
-710 SEEVLFGRLKNGGEC
+710 SEEVLFGALKSGGVC
-725 LIDYKAKKLVFRY
+725 TIDFKSKKLHFSY
-738 DGVS
+738 SGKK

>member
-1 VLKIKQ
+1 
-7 ESIMVSQELN
+7 MVSQELN

-36 VDHLFYALLSNEHIV
+36 VDHLFFALLNNEHV
-51 ELFMNCGVSMAF
+51 TELLINCGLSITF

-68 EKYFVANPQIV
+68 EKYFVANPQVV
-79 PNTEAYE
+79 PSDENYE
-86 PVETVALT
+86 PLETVALS
-94 RVIESMMLH
+94 RVVESMMLH
-103 VKSAGKSEANVFDLL
+103 VKSAGKSEASVFDLL
-118 IAMMDEQNAFCVS
+118 IAMMDESNAFCVS
-131 LLMQQGVDK
+131 LLLQQGVDK
-140 FLIIEEVTALS
+140 LLIVEEVTAMS
-151 APQNKEETQGE
+151 APQHKEQSLNEQQE
-162 AKESALAKY
+162 NALAKY
-171 TLDLIDLAKKNQI
+171 TLDLIALAKQKQI
-184 DPLIGRSDEVARV
+184 DPLIGRADEVKRV

-220 AIVEGLAKKI
+220 AIVEGLAAKI
-230 SENAVPEILKQTP
+230 SEGAVPEILKETP

-249 GSLISGTKYRG
+249 GSLLSGTKYRG
-260 DFEKRLKEILSE
+260 DFEKRLKEILTE
-272 LENQPGAILFIDEI
+272 LEAKKGAILFIDEI
-286 HTIVGAGATG
+286 HTIVGAGATS

-323 GEYRN
+323 GEFRN

-354 LILKGLKGQY
+354 LILKGLKGSY

-377 KASVELAK
+377 RASVELAK
-385 KYVHDKFLPDSA
+385 KYISDKFLPDSA
-397 IDLIDEVGASFHLG
+397 IDLIDEVGASFHLD

-416 VVELSDIEAVLA
+416 VVELSDIEAVLSRI
-428 KVANIPNLHVNQDE
+428 ANIPSRSVTKDE
-442 GAVMQHLE
+442 GEVMQHLE
-450 AHLKAKIF
+450 AHLKSKIF
-458 GQDAAIEALAKAIK
+458 GQDAAIEALVKAIK

-481 TSPIGAFLFAG
+481 TSPIGSFLFAG

-615 KNESSRT
+615 KNETSRT
-622 DAAIKEFFSPEFRN
+622 DHAIKEFFSPEFRN
-636 RLDEVIHFAPLGE
+636 RLDEVIHFAPLSE
-649 SVMIKVVEKMLNE
+649 SVMINVVEKLLNE
-662 LSDQLK
+662 LTEQLK
-668 DKKVAIKA
+668 DKKVEIVA
-676 TPAAKKYLAEIGYSK
+676 TLAAKKQLASEGYSK

-698 RRVIQEQIKTPL
+698 RRVIQEKIKTPL
-710 SEEVLFGRLKNGGEC
+710 AEEVLFGKLKNGGVC
-725 LIDYKAKKLVFRY
+725 KIDYKSKKLVFKY
-738 DGVS
+738 SGGN

>member
-1 VLKIKQ
+1 
-7 ESIMVSQELN
+7 MVSQELN

-36 VDHLFYALLSNEHIV
+36 VDHLFFALLNNEHV
-51 ELFMNCGVSMAF
+51 TELLINCGLSITF

-68 EKYFVANPQIV
+68 EKYFVANPQVV
-79 PNTEAYE
+79 PSDENYE
-86 PVETVALT
+86 PLETVALS
-94 RVIESMMLH
+94 RVVESMMLH
-103 VKSAGKSEANVFDLL
+103 VKSAGKSEASVFDLL
-118 IAMMDEQNAFCVS
+118 IAMMDESNAFCVS
-131 LLMQQGVDK
+131 LLLQQGVDK
-140 FLIIEEVTALS
+140 LLIVEEVTAMS
-151 APQNKEETQGE
+151 APQHKEQSLNEQQE
-162 AKESALAKY
+162 NALAKY
-171 TLDLIDLAKKNQI
+171 TLDLIALAKQKQI
-184 DPLIGRSDEVARV
+184 DPLIGRADEVKRV

-220 AIVEGLAKKI
+220 AIVEGLAAKI
-230 SENAVPEILKQTP
+230 SEGAVPEILKETP

-249 GSLISGTKYRG
+249 GSLLSGTKYRG
-260 DFEKRLKEILSE
+260 DFEKRLKEILTE
-272 LENQPGAILFIDEI
+272 LEAKKGAILFIDEI
-286 HTIVGAGATG
+286 HTIVGAGATS

-323 GEYRN
+323 GEFRN

-354 LILKGLKGQY
+354 LILKGLKGSY

-377 KASVELAK
+377 RASVELAK
-385 KYVHDKFLPDSA
+385 KYISDKFLPDSA
-397 IDLIDEVGASFHLG
+397 IDLIDEVGASFHLD

-416 VVELSDIEAVLA
+416 VVELSDIEAVLSRI
-428 KVANIPNLHVNQDE
+428 ANIPSRSVTKDE
-442 GAVMQHLE
+442 GEVMQHLE
-450 AHLKAKIF
+450 THLKSKIF
-458 GQDAAIEALAKAIK
+458 GQDAAIEALVKAIK
-472 RSRAGLGNP
+472 RSRAGLGHP
-481 TSPIGAFLFAG
+481 TSPIGSFLFAG

-615 KNESSRT
+615 KNETSRT
-622 DAAIKEFFSPEFRN
+622 DHAIKEFFSPEFRN
-636 RLDEVIHFAPLGE
+636 RLDEVIHFAPLSE
-649 SVMIKVVEKMLNE
+649 SVMINVVEKLLNE
-662 LSDQLK
+662 LTEQLK
-668 DKKVAIKA
+668 DKKVEIVA
-676 TPAAKKYLAEIGYSK
+676 TLAAKKQLASEGYSK

-698 RRVIQEQIKTPL
+698 RRVIQEKIKTPL
-710 SEEVLFGRLKNGGEC
+710 AEEVLFGKLKNGGVC
-725 LIDYKAKKLVFRY
+725 KIDYKSKKLVFEY
-738 DGVS
+738 SGGN

>member
-1 VLKIKQ
+1 
-7 ESIMVSQELN
+7 MVSQELN

-36 VDHLFYALLSNEHIV
+36 VDHLFFALLNNEHV
-51 ELFMNCGVSMAF
+51 TELLINCGLSITF

-68 EKYFVANPQIV
+68 EKYFVANPQVV
-79 PNTEAYE
+79 PSDEHYE
-86 PVETVALT
+86 PLETVALS
-94 RVIESMMLH
+94 RVVESMMLH
-103 VKSAGKSEANVFDLL
+103 VKSAGKSEASVFDLL
-118 IAMMDEQNAFCVS
+118 IAMMDESNAFCVS
-131 LLMQQGVDK
+131 LLLQQGVDK
-140 FLIIEEVTALS
+140 LLIVEEVTAMS
-151 APQNKEETQGE
+151 APQHKEQSLNEQQE
-162 AKESALAKY
+162 NALAKY
-171 TLDLIDLAKKNQI
+171 TLDLIALAKQKQI
-184 DPLIGRSDEVARV
+184 DPLIGRADEVKRV

-220 AIVEGLAKKI
+220 AIVEGLAAKI
-230 SENAVPEILKQTP
+230 SEGAVPEILKETP

-249 GSLISGTKYRG
+249 GSLLSGTKYRG
-260 DFEKRLKEILSE
+260 DFEKRLKEILTE
-272 LENQPGAILFIDEI
+272 LEAKKGAILFIDEI
-286 HTIVGAGATG
+286 HTIVGAGATS

-323 GEYRN
+323 GEFRN

-354 LILKGLKGQY
+354 LILKGLKGSY

-377 KASVELAK
+377 RASVELAK
-385 KYVHDKFLPDSA
+385 KYISDKFLPDSA
-397 IDLIDEVGASFHLG
+397 IDLIDEVGASFHLD

-416 VVELSDIEAVLA
+416 VVELSDIEAVLSRI
-428 KVANIPNLHVNQDE
+428 ANIPSRSVTKDE
-442 GAVMQHLE
+442 GEVMQHLE
-450 AHLKAKIF
+450 THLKSKIF
-458 GQDAAIEALAKAIK
+458 GQDAAIGALVKAIK

-481 TSPIGAFLFAG
+481 TSPIGSFLFAG

-615 KNESSRT
+615 KNETSRT
-622 DAAIKEFFSPEFRN
+622 DHAIKEFFSPEFRN
-636 RLDEVIHFAPLGE
+636 RLDEVIHFAPLSE
-649 SVMIKVVEKMLNE
+649 SVMINVVEKLLNE
-662 LSDQLK
+662 LTEQLK
-668 DKKVAIKA
+668 DKKVEIVA
-676 TPAAKKYLAEIGYSK
+676 TLAAKKQLASEGYSK

-698 RRVIQEQIKTPL
+698 RRVIQEKIKTPL
-710 SEEVLFGRLKNGGEC
+710 AEEVLFGKLKNGGVC
-725 LIDYKAKKLVFRY
+725 KIDYKSKKLVFEY
-738 DGVS
+738 SGGN

>member
-1 VLKIKQ
+1 
-7 ESIMVSQELN
+7 MVSQELN

-36 VDHLFYALLSNEHIV
+36 VDHLFFALLNNEHV
-51 ELFMNCGVSMAF
+51 TELLINCGLSITF

-68 EKYFVANPQIV
+68 EKYFVANPQVV
-79 PNTEAYE
+79 PSDENYE
-86 PVETVALT
+86 PLETVALS
-94 RVIESMMLH
+94 RVVESMMLH
-103 VKSAGKSEANVFDLL
+103 VKSAGKSEASVFDLL
-118 IAMMDEQNAFCVS
+118 IAMMDESNAFCVS
-131 LLMQQGVDK
+131 LLLQQGVDK
-140 FLIIEEVTALS
+140 LLIVEEVTAMS
-151 APQNKEETQGE
+151 APQHKEQSLNEQQE
-162 AKESALAKY
+162 NALAKY
-171 TLDLIDLAKKNQI
+171 TLDLIALAKQKQI
-184 DPLIGRSDEVARV
+184 DPLIGRADEVKRV

-220 AIVEGLAKKI
+220 AIVEGLAAKI
-230 SENAVPEILKQTP
+230 SEGAVPEILKETP

-249 GSLISGTKYRG
+249 GSLLSGTKYRG
-260 DFEKRLKEILSE
+260 DFEKRLKEILTE
-272 LENQPGAILFIDEI
+272 LEAKKGAILFIDEI
-286 HTIVGAGATG
+286 HTIVGAGATS

-323 GEYRN
+323 GEFRN

-354 LILKGLKGQY
+354 LILKGLKGSY

-377 KASVELAK
+377 RASVELAK
-385 KYVHDKFLPDSA
+385 KYISDKFLPDSA
-397 IDLIDEVGASFHLG
+397 IDLIDEVGASFHLD

-416 VVELSDIEAVLA
+416 VVELSDIEAVLSRI
-428 KVANIPNLHVNQDE
+428 ANIPSRSVTKDE
-442 GAVMQHLE
+442 GEVMQHLE
-450 AHLKAKIF
+450 AHLKSKIF
-458 GQDAAIEALAKAIK
+458 GQDAAIEALVKAIK
-472 RSRAGLGNP
+472 RSRAGLGNL
-481 TSPIGAFLFAG
+481 TSPIGSFLFAG

-615 KNESSRT
+615 KSETSRT
-622 DAAIKEFFSPEFRN
+622 DHAIKEFFSPEFRN
-636 RLDEVIHFAPLGE
+636 RLDEVIHFAPLSE
-649 SVMIKVVEKMLNE
+649 SVMINVVEKLLNE
-662 LSDQLK
+662 LTEQLK
-668 DKKVAIKA
+668 DKKVEIVA
-676 TPAAKKYLAEIGYSK
+676 TLAAKKQLASEGYSK

-698 RRVIQEQIKTPL
+698 RRVIQEKIKTPL
-710 SEEVLFGRLKNGGEC
+710 AEEVLFGKLKNGGVC
-725 LIDYKAKKLVFRY
+725 KIDYKSKKLVFEY
-738 DGVS
+738 SGGN

>member
-1 VLKIKQ
+1 
-7 ESIMVSQELN
+7 MVSQELN

-36 VDHLFYALLSNEHIV
+36 VDHLFFALLNNEHV
-51 ELFMNCGVSMAF
+51 TELLINCGLSITF

-68 EKYFVANPQIV
+68 EKYFVANPQVV
-79 PNTEAYE
+79 PSDENYE
-86 PVETVALT
+86 PLETVALS
-94 RVIESMMLH
+94 RVVESMMLH
-103 VKSAGKSEANVFDLL
+103 VKSAGKSEASVFDLL
-118 IAMMDEQNAFCVS
+118 IAMMDESNAFCVS
-131 LLMQQGVDK
+131 LLLQQGVDK
-140 FLIIEEVTALS
+140 LLIVEEVTAMS
-151 APQNKEETQGE
+151 APQHKEQSLNEQQE
-162 AKESALAKY
+162 NALAKY
-171 TLDLIDLAKKNQI
+171 TLDLIALAKQKQI
-184 DPLIGRSDEVARV
+184 DPLIGRADEVKRV

-220 AIVEGLAKKI
+220 AIVEGLAAKI
-230 SENAVPEILKQTP
+230 SEGAVPEILKETP

-249 GSLISGTKYRG
+249 GSLLSGTKYRG
-260 DFEKRLKEILSE
+260 DFEKRLKEILTE
-272 LENQPGAILFIDEI
+272 LEAKKGAILFIDEI
-286 HTIVGAGATG
+286 HTIVGAGATS

-323 GEYRN
+323 GEFRN

-354 LILKGLKGQY
+354 LILKGLKGSY

-377 KASVELAK
+377 RASVELAK
-385 KYVHDKFLPDSA
+385 KYISDKFLPDSA
-397 IDLIDEVGASFHLG
+397 IDLIDEVGASFHLD

-416 VVELSDIEAVLA
+416 VVELSDIEAVLSRI
-428 KVANIPNLHVNQDE
+428 ANIPSRSVTKDE
-442 GAVMQHLE
+442 GEVMQHLE
-450 AHLKAKIF
+450 AHLKSKIF
-458 GQDAAIEALAKAIK
+458 GQDAAIKALVKAIK

-481 TSPIGAFLFAG
+481 TSPIGSFLFAG

-615 KNESSRT
+615 KSETSRT
-622 DAAIKEFFSPEFRN
+622 DHAIKEFFSPEFRN
-636 RLDEVIHFAPLGE
+636 RLDEVIHFAPLSE
-649 SVMIKVVEKMLNE
+649 SVMINVVEKLLNE
-662 LSDQLK
+662 LTEQLK
-668 DKKVAIKA
+668 DKKVEIVA
-676 TPAAKKYLAEIGYSK
+676 TLAAKKQLASEGYSK

-698 RRVIQEQIKTPL
+698 RRVIQEKIKTPL
-710 SEEVLFGRLKNGGEC
+710 AEEVLFGKLKNGGVC
-725 LIDYKAKKLVFRY
+725 KIDYKSKKLVFEY
-738 DGVS
+738 SGGN

>member
-1 VLKIKQ
+1 
-7 ESIMVSQELN
+7 MVSQELN

-36 VDHLFYALLSNEHIV
+36 VDHLFFALLNNEHVV
-51 ELFMNCGVSMAF
+51 ELLVNCGLSITF

-68 EKYFVANPQIV
+68 EKYFVANPQVV
-79 PNTEAYE
+79 PSDENYE
-86 PVETVALT
+86 PLETVALS
-94 RVIESMMLH
+94 RVVESMMLH
-103 VKSAGKSEANVFDLL
+103 VKSAGKSEASVFDLL
-118 IAMMDEQNAFCVS
+118 IAMMDESNAFCVS
-131 LLMQQGVDK
+131 LLLQQGVDK
-140 FLIIEEVTALS
+140 LLIVEEVTAMS
-151 APQNKEETQGE
+151 APQHKEQSLAEQ
-162 AKESALAKY
+162 KENALAKY
-171 TLDLIDLAKKNQI
+171 TLDLIALAKEKQI
-184 DPLIGRSDEVARV
+184 DPLIGRADEVKRV

-220 AIVEGLAKKI
+220 AIVEGLAAKI
-230 SENAVPEILKQTP
+230 SEGAVPEILKETP

-249 GSLISGTKYRG
+249 GSLLSGTKYRG
-260 DFEKRLKEILSE
+260 DFEKRLKEILTE
-272 LENQPGAILFIDEI
+272 LEAKKGAILFIDEI
-286 HTIVGAGATG
+286 HTIVGAGATS

-323 GEYRN
+323 GEFRN

-354 LILKGLKGQY
+354 LILKGLKGSY

-377 KASVELAK
+377 RASVELAK
-385 KYVHDKFLPDSA
+385 KYISDKFLPDSA
-397 IDLIDEVGASFHLG
+397 IDLIDEVGASFHLD

-416 VVELSDIEAVLA
+416 VVELSDIEAVLSRI
-428 KVANIPNLHVNQDE
+428 ANIPSRNVTKDE
-442 GAVMQHLE
+442 GEVMQHLE
-450 AHLKAKIF
+450 AHLKSKIF
-458 GQDAAIEALAKAIK
+458 GQDAAIEALVKAIK

-481 TSPIGAFLFAG
+481 TSPIGSFLFAG

-615 KNESSRT
+615 KNETSRT
-622 DAAIKEFFSPEFRN
+622 DHAIKEFFSPEFRN
-636 RLDEVIHFAPLGE
+636 RLDEVIHFAPLSE
-649 SVMIKVVEKMLNE
+649 SVMINVVEKLLNE
-662 LSDQLK
+662 LTEQLK
-668 DKKVAIKA
+668 DKKVEIVA
-676 TPAAKKYLAEIGYSK
+676 TLAAKKQLASEGYSK

-698 RRVIQEQIKTPL
+698 RRVIQEKIKTPL
-710 SEEVLFGRLKNGGEC
+710 AEEVLFGKLKNGGVC
-725 LIDYKAKKLVFRY
+725 KIDYKSKKLVFEY
-738 DGVS
+738 SGGN

>member
-1 VLKIKQ
+1 
-7 ESIMVSQELN
+7 MVSQELN
-17 YVFNDA
+17 FVFNDA

-36 VDHLFYALLSNEHIV
+36 VDHLFFAMLSNEHIV
-51 ELFMNCGVSMAF
+51 ELLIRCGLSITF

-68 EKYFVANPQIV
+68 EKYFIANPQVV
-79 PNTEAYE
+79 PSEESYE

-103 VKSAGKSEANVFDLL
+103 VKSAGKTEANVYDLL
-118 IAMMDEQNAFCVS
+118 ISIMDENNAFCVS
-131 LLMQQGVDK
+131 LLLQHGVDK
-140 FLIIEEVTALS
+140 LLIIEEVTALTS
-151 APQNKEETQGE
+151 PQHKEDSNGDE
-162 AKESALAKY
+162 KESALGKY
-171 TLDLIDLAKKNQI
+171 TLDLIALSKQNQI
-184 DPLIGRSDEVARV
+184 DPLIGRIDEVGRV

-230 SENAVPEILKQTP
+230 SEGSVPDILKNTA

-249 GSLISGTKYRG
+249 GALLSGTKYRG
-260 DFEKRLKEILSE
+260 DFEKRLKEILNE
-272 LENQPGAILFIDEI
+272 LENLKGSILFIDEI

-323 GEYRN
+323 GEFRN

-354 LILKGLKGQY
+354 LILKGLKGSY

-377 KASVELAK
+377 RASVELAK
-385 KYVHDKFLPDSA
+385 KYIHDKFLPDSA
-397 IDLIDEVGASFHLG
+397 IDLIDEVGASFHLA

-416 VVELSDIEAVLA
+416 VVELSDLEGVLS
-428 KVANIPNLHVNQDE
+428 KIANIPSRSVTKDE
-442 GAVMQHLE
+442 GEVMQHLE
-450 AHLKAKIF
+450 VNLKAKIF
-458 GQDAAIEALAKAIK
+458 GQDKAIETLAKAIK

-497 KTEVAKQLAYELG
+497 KTEVAKQLAFELG

-554 YSVLLLDEIEK
+554 YTVLLLDEIEK

-604 GTKEAPTMGFT
+604 GTKEAPTLGFT
-615 KNESSRT
+615 KSESSQT
-622 DAAIKEFFSPEFRN
+622 DHAIKDFFSPEFRN
-636 RLDEVIHFAPLGE
+636 RLDDVIHFAPLSE
-649 SVMIKVVEKMLNE
+649 EIMIHIVEKMLNE
-662 LSDQLK
+662 LTEQLK
-668 DKKVAIKA
+668 SKHVEIVA
-676 TPAAKKYLAEIGYSK
+676 TLAAKKYLANEGYSK

-698 RRVIQEQIKTPL
+698 RRVIQEMIKTPL
-710 SEEVLFGRLKNGGEC
+710 SEEVLFGKLKEGGVC
-725 LIDYKAKKLVFRY
+725 KIDYKSKKLVFEY
-738 DGVS
+738 SGGK

>member
-1 VLKIKQ
+1 V
-7 ESIMVSQELN
+7 
-17 YVFNDA
+17 
-23 IAFVRKHRYEYIT
+23 
-36 VDHLFYALLSNEHIV
+36 
-51 ELFMNCGVSMAF
+51 
-63 LQRSM
+63 
-68 EKYFVANPQIV
+68 V
-79 PNTEAYE
+79 PSDENYE
-86 PVETVALT
+86 PLETVALS
-94 RVIESMMLH
+94 RVVESMMLH
-103 VKSAGKSEANVFDLL
+103 VKSAGKSEASVFDLL
-118 IAMMDEQNAFCVS
+118 IAMMDESNAFCVS
-131 LLMQQGVDK
+131 LLLQQGVDK
-140 FLIIEEVTALS
+140 LLIVEEVTAMS
-151 APQNKEETQGE
+151 APQHKEQSLNEQQE
-162 AKESALAKY
+162 NALAKY
-171 TLDLIDLAKKNQI
+171 TLDLIALAKQKQI
-184 DPLIGRSDEVARV
+184 DPLIGRADEVKRV

-220 AIVEGLAKKI
+220 AIVEGLAAKI
-230 SENAVPEILKQTP
+230 SEGAVPEILKETP

-249 GSLISGTKYRG
+249 GSLLSGTKYRG
-260 DFEKRLKEILSE
+260 DFEKRLKEILTE
-272 LENQPGAILFIDEI
+272 LEAKKGAILFIDEI
-286 HTIVGAGATG
+286 HTIVGAGATS

-323 GEYRN
+323 GEFRN

-354 LILKGLKGQY
+354 LILKGLKGSY

-377 KASVELAK
+377 RASVELAK
-385 KYVHDKFLPDSA
+385 KYISDKFLPDSA
-397 IDLIDEVGASFHLG
+397 IDLIDEVGASFHLD

-416 VVELSDIEAVLA
+416 VVELSDIEAVLSRI
-428 KVANIPNLHVNQDE
+428 ANIPSRSVTKDE
-442 GAVMQHLE
+442 GEVMQHLE
-450 AHLKAKIF
+450 THLKSKIF
-458 GQDAAIEALAKAIK
+458 GQDAAIGALVKAIK

-481 TSPIGAFLFAG
+481 TSPIGSFLFAG

-615 KNESSRT
+615 KNETSRT
-622 DAAIKEFFSPEFRN
+622 DHAIKEFFSPEFRN
-636 RLDEVIHFAPLGE
+636 RLDEVIHFAPLSE
-649 SVMIKVVEKMLNE
+649 SVMINVVEKLLNE
-662 LSDQLK
+662 LTEQLK
-668 DKKVAIKA
+668 DKKVEIVA
-676 TPAAKKYLAEIGYSK
+676 TLAAKKQLASEGYSK

-698 RRVIQEQIKTPL
+698 RRVIQEKIKTPL
-710 SEEVLFGRLKNGGEC
+710 AEEVLFGKLKNGGVC
-725 LIDYKAKKLVFRY
+725 KIDYKSKKLVFEY
-738 DGVS
+738 SGGN